1 MYSYPTLTEE
11 DEEKAIKQAKSKIPD
26 GAELVLLSF
35 TGGRAF
41 GWGGEHHDIDFH
53 GFFAYDEDWFFK
65 CHSMGDGNFD
75 MTLQNVNSVEEPEI
89 RWGRW
94 KQYYDKS
101 NPVYTHD
108 NFDFEKDFIDNCK
121 PEYVQHIFPYD
132 LHLQFARMDIRFQ
145 IRSALH
151 TYKEMLIP
159 LYYLHEGEI
168 ETDIVNVINEHPDFQ
183 YEELSK
189 CAEKYK
195 HRSSDVQ
202 TNENKIKD
210 ELEEIYW
217 ELADEITSIE
227 GSLDMSKVH
236 GPPKPS
242 ENIPGKGKERDNN
255 EENRNKKE

>member
-11 DEEKAIKQAKSKIPD
+11 DKEEAIRQAKDKVPD
-26 GAELVLLSF
+26 EAELLLLSF

-41 GWGGEHHDIDFH
+41 GWGGKHHDIDIH

-65 CHSMGDGNFD
+65 CHSMGEGGYD
-75 MTLQNVNSVEEPEI
+75 MTVQNVYSVDEPEL

-101 NPVYTHD
+101 NPIYTHD
-108 NFDFEKDFIDNCK
+108 DFDFEEDFINKCK

-132 LHLQFARMDIRFQ
+132 LHLQFSRLDVDFS

-159 LYYLHEGEI
+159 LFYLKEDKI

-189 CAEKYK
+189 CALKYS
-195 HRSSDVQ
+195 REDTSVTISEDNVW
-202 TNENKIKD
+202 E
-210 ELEEIYW
+210 ELRNIYW
-217 ELADEITSIE
+217 EFAEEIAKIDEDLKINE
-227 GSLDMSKVH
+227 VR
-236 GPPKPS
+236 GPPHPS
-242 ENIPGKGKERDNN
+242 GNIPGGSE
-255 EENRNKKE
+255 